1 MIFLPVHHPYMLWES
16 AIVCSF
22 VLRDEHVIPCG
33 PILIAYPF
41 RSSDWLRHEQV
52 AQEWP
57 IKRWMMECFPP
68 PAATFFS
75 LSVLAILEVILGQV
89 EVVFPTKW
97 WWIGL
102 HKSEVKWSRSV
113 VSDSLQP
120 RVAYRAPRSMEF
132 YRQEYWNG
140 FPFPS
145 PGDLPDPGI
154 ESGSP
159 ALQADALPSK
169 PPGKPVRKWAFG
181 ERQRRG
187 MRKGACGVLDGTA
200 MIPELPECEVPE
212 LVLRA
217 ILNWVW
223 KLTELL
229 WDLIGE

>member
-22 VLRDEHVIPCG
+22 VLRDEHVIPSG

-52 AQEWP
+52 TQEWP
-57 IKRWMMECFPP
+57 IKCWMMECFPP
-68 PAATFFS
+68 PTATFFS

-113 VSDSLQP
+113 VSDSLWAC
-120 RVAYRAPRSMEF
+120 VAYKTPLSMESS
-132 YRQEYWNG
+132 RQEYWSG
-140 FPFPS
+140 LPFLS

-154 ESGSP
+154 KSGSP
-159 ALQADALPSK
+159 ALQADALRLSHQGSLWGSEHLGRGSEEGCEK
-169 PPGKPVRKWAFG
+169 GPVAFW
-181 ERQRRG
+181 
-187 MRKGACGVLDGTA
+187 MK
-200 MIPELPECEVPE
+200 
-212 LVLRA
+212 
-217 ILNWVW
+217 
-223 KLTELL
+223 LL
-229 WDLIGE
+229 WSLNFQNVKYLSLFLELSWIEFEN